1 MWLTCLP
8 CLAFL
13 PRYQL
18 LLRHAQQLQFST
30 CFCCS
35 FHGILII
42 SQKRHMYSLFCL
54 CLSTMLLTHSVER
67 IGKQNMIIQEFD
79 WTRHKSAIII
89 HTVPEYWSGRTMRG
103 LTGRAG
109 RESHTRSTR
118 LTDTGTRTCP
128 VHSVASEYFLY
139 TSGHEW
145 MEGSIEEE
153 RRGLNPLRTFYLL
166 LFTSNRLE
174 LTVRGERWVKSNP
187 GPRFQFLYIVY
198 KYVFIITHTH
208 TFSLY

>member
-1 MWLTCLP
+1 M
-8 CLAFL
+8 
-13 PRYQL
+13 
-18 LLRHAQQLQFST
+18 
-30 CFCCS
+30 
-35 FHGILII
+35 
-42 SQKRHMYSLFCL
+42 
-54 CLSTMLLTHSVER
+54 
-67 IGKQNMIIQEFD
+67 
-79 WTRHKSAIII
+79 
-89 HTVPEYWSGRTMRG
+89 
-103 LTGRAG
+103 TGRAG

-153 RRGLNPLRTFYLL
+153 RRGLNPLRTLYLL
-166 LFTSNRLE
+166 LFTSIRLE

-208 TFSLY
+208 ILSLLVYTLLIHSSIVGTPLVPDRQRVHIQFILN